1 MIKFLKVFEYNLPP
15 LDGGIG
21 GIFGIVFCTI
31 GVICTGV
38 GAGGGGGRG
47 ILGADF
53 NACK

>member
-1 MIKFLKVFEYNLPP
+1 MIKFLKVFEYDLLP

-21 GIFGIVFCTI
+21 GIFGIVCCTI
-31 GVICTGV
+31 GVICTGA
-38 GAGGGGGRG
+38 GAGGGGGKG